1 VSEHIVSPK
10 LYFLIFTTLMVLT
23 GTTVYAATVDLNQ
36 YYGGLNVIVA
46 LVIATCKALLVV
58 LFFMH
63 AYYSSKRTQLIVFAG
78 VFWLAIMLSLTLG
91 DYASRSWDLHEHFE
105 SPVSAIRGSHRS
117 QPPRVT
123 LSASSGHAS
132 AWCGFVRLFYFARLV
147 MVRKEFR
154 AIVLRRE

>member
-10 LYFLIFTTLMVLT
+10 LYLSIFLALMVLT

-36 YYGGLNVIVA
+36 YYAGLNVIVA

-63 AYYSSKRTQLIVFAG
+63 AYYSSKRTQLIIFAG

-91 DYASRSWDLHEHFE
+91 DYASRSWDIH
-105 SPVSAIRGSHRS
+105 
-117 QPPRVT
+117 
-123 LSASSGHAS
+123 
-132 AWCGFVRLFYFARLV
+132 
-147 MVRKEFR
+147 
-154 AIVLRRE
+154 